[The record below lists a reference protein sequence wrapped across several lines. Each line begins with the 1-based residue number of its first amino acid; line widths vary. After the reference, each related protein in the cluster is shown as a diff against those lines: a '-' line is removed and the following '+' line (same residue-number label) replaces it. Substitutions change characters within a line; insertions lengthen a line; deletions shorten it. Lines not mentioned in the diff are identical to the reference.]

1 MKESTKDNVLS
12 SGDLGENGD
21 YYKISR
27 GDLNTAP
34 MGL

>member
-1 MKESTKDNVLS
+1 MKESTKDNVLT
-12 SGDLGENGD
+12 DEALGENGD